1 MPKEILRILFLRE
14 FIKNLILSVKIE
26 PLPEIPTEIEEED
39 ELSEI
44 KISPDLK
51 KKSFPSLISIPEKRF
66 ALRAI
71 NSLTTKTPSTKS
83 FAPKMPTS
91 PVQQKTPTRI
101 VKATTPFVQPTKGY
115 PDLGKL
121 NSLVADPGVENIECP
136 GPNNH
141 LLVKKS
147 GRVQKTNIL
156 LTNIEIKKILK
167 DFSEKTKIPLIK
179 GTFKAALGNLIL
191 TAIVSEFAGTKFILQ
206 KKNPLSF
213 QPPL

>member
-1 MPKEILRILFLRE
+1 MPKENLRILFLRE

-26 PLPEIPTEIEEED
+26 PLPEIPTEIGKKD

-44 KISPDLK
+44 KISPDIK

-66 ALRAI
+66 TPRAV
-71 NSLTTKTPSTKS
+71 NSLKTKTPSTKS
-83 FAPKMPTS
+83 FVPKKS
-91 PVQQKTPTRI
+91 PISANQQIPVKKLKTMAQVSKPS
-101 VKATTPFVQPTKGY
+101 KGY

-213 QPPL
+213 QSPL